1 MPENRQKNIDQVII
15 AGAGPVGLI
24 CALRLSQAGIPVVVF
39 EQDSELLDD
48 PRAATTHPATLEMLN
63 EIGILREVERQGLCC
78 PEFRFWDRPTGELI
92 ANFDHGLLADETDF
106 PYVVQCEQFKIA
118 RIVLAELDKF
128 PNCKVEFSTRVNDVS
143 DRGDSVLATIERG
156 DGSQEESRGRFL
168 IGADGGRS
176 TVRKSMNIEMEGFT
190 FPEKFVVLTT
200 PFDFG
205 SARKFVFRNY
215 LADPEEW
222 CNLFKVAADGPPG
235 LWRTV
240 FPTATDET
248 DEQVLTDTA
257 VQARLQKF
265 FPKTGNYEVIHRN
278 LYVTHQR
285 VASTF
290 RTGRVLLAGDAAHLN
305 NPIGGMGLNGG
316 IHDAMNLTGKMIK
329 VWREG
334 GDFSELD
341 RYDLQRRTITTEFVQ
356 KQTMQN
362 KKRLEERDPASRRR
376 ELDVLRKTASDPE
389 RAKAFLMDTSMLAS
403 VRRAATIT

>member
-1 MPENRQKNIDQVII
+1 MPINKHENINQVII

-24 CALRLSQAGIPVVVF
+24 CALRLSQADIPVVVF

-63 EIGILREVERQGLCC
+63 EIGILREVERQGLHC
-78 PEFRFWDRPTGELI
+78 PEFRFWDRPTGELV
-92 ANFDHGLLADETDF
+92 ASFDHALLADETDF

-118 RIVLAELDKF
+118 QIVLAELDNF
-128 PNCKVEFSTRVNDVS
+128 PNCKIEFSARVTGAS
-143 DRGDSVLATIERG
+143 DRGDSVSVAVEHR
-156 DGSQEESRGRFL
+156 DGSKDEMIGRFL

-176 TVRKSMNIEMEGFT
+176 TVRKSANIQMEGFT
-190 FPEKFVVLTT
+190 FPEKFIVLTT

-205 SARKFVFRNY
+205 AEKKFVFRNY
-215 LADPEEW
+215 LADPREW

-240 FPTATDET
+240 FPTAADET
-248 DEQVLTDTA
+248 DDAVLTDTE

-265 FPKTGNYEVIHRN
+265 FPKTGSYQVIHRN

-285 VASTF
+285 VASSF
-290 RTGRVLLAGDAAHLN
+290 RKGRVLLAGDAAHLN

-316 IHDAMNLTGKMIK
+316 IHDAINLTAKLIK
-329 VWREG
+329 IWRDR

-341 RYDLQRRTITTEFVQ
+341 RYDLQRRTITNEFVQ

-362 KKRLEERDPASRRR
+362 KKRLEERDPATRQR
-376 ELDVLRKTASDPE
+376 ELDVLRETSNDPG

-403 VRRAATIT
+403 VRRAATLA

>member
-1 MPENRQKNIDQVII
+1 MPNNRHENVNQVII

-24 CALRLSQAGIPVVVF
+24 CALRLSQADIPIVVF
-39 EQDSELLDD
+39 EQESGLLDD

-63 EIGILREVERQGLCC
+63 EIGIVREVERQGLIC
-78 PEFRFWDRPTGELI
+78 PEFRFWDRPTGEL
-92 ANFDHGLLADETDF
+92 AAHFDHALLADETDF

-118 RIVLAELDKF
+118 RIALDELAKY
-128 PNCKVEFSTRVNDVS
+128 PNCKIEFSARVDAVFER
-143 DRGDSVLATIERG
+143 DDAISVTVERG
-156 DGSQEESRGRFL
+156 DGSQETTSGRFL

-176 TVRKSMNIEMEGFT
+176 TVRRLANIEMEGFT

-205 SARKFVFRNY
+205 GEQKFVFRNY

-240 FPTATDET
+240 FPTTVNET
-248 DEQVLTDTA
+248 DAEILSDTA

-290 RTGRVLLAGDAAHLN
+290 RKGRILLAGDAAHLN

-316 IHDAMNLTGKMIK
+316 IHDAMNLTGKMIN
-329 VWREG
+329 VWREA

-341 RYDLQRRTITTEFVQ
+341 RYDLQRRTITNEFVQ
-356 KQTMQN
+356 KQTIQN
-362 KKRLEERDPASRRR
+362 KKRLEARDPETRRR
-376 ELDVLRKTASDPE
+376 ELDILRKTANDPQ

-403 VRRAATIT
+403 VRRAAKIA

>member
-1 MPENRQKNIDQVII
+1 MPETKYENINQVII

-24 CALRLSQAGIPVVVF
+24 CALRLSQAEIPVVVF
-39 EQDSELLDD
+39 EQDNELLDD

-63 EIGILREVERQGLCC
+63 EIGILREVERQGLIC
-78 PEFRFWDRPTGELI
+78 PEFRFWDRPTGELV
-92 ANFDHGLLADETDF
+92 ASFDHALLADETDF

-128 PNCKVEFSTRVNDVS
+128 PNCNVEFSTRVTNVTEDADTVAVTVEHS
-143 DRGDSVLATIERG
+143 DGL
-156 DGSQEESRGRFL
+156 QEEMIGRFL

-176 TVRKSMNIEMEGFT
+176 TVRKSVNIAMEGFT
-190 FPEKFVVLTT
+190 FPEKFIVLTT
-200 PFDFG
+200 PFDFAAEH
-205 SARKFVFRNY
+205 SFVLRNY

-240 FPTATDET
+240 FPTTANEPDE
-248 DEQVLTDTA
+248 EVLSDAA

-265 FPKTGNYEVIHRN
+265 FPKTGSYEVMHRN

-290 RTGRVLLAGDAAHLN
+290 RKGRVLLAGDAAHLN

-316 IHDAMNLTGKMIK
+316 IHDAINLTGKMIR
-329 VWREG
+329 VWRED

-341 RYDLQRRTITTEFVQ
+341 RYDLQRRTITNEFVQ
-356 KQTMQN
+356 KQTIQN
-362 KKRLEERDPASRRR
+362 KKRLEARDPETRRR
-376 ELDVLRKTASDPE
+376 ELENLAKTANDPA

-403 VRRAATIT
+403 VRRAATVA